1 MILKTQKIVSGMNG
15 RKNSGRGGGGGVEVE
30 EDEK

>member
-15 RKNSGRGGGGGVEVE
+15 RKNSGRGGGGVEVE